1 MAQVKLAAL
10 RSDVPIGFMA
20 ALGTLRHTSAMPEL
34 GTVKLGW
41 TASGGRWCAVLET
54 ANEVSADALALLFA
68 ERLRRMDERT
78 EFLWSDAVKSA
89 KVSALR
95 DEGRQA
101 IRNASA
107 ENHQLADWFQAFAS
121 ELVHEEGVLEP
132 TPFDMTVARQR
143 FLADANRLT
152 KSLGEPDKK
161 RGNAANVESFREA
174 LFGPWKYADD
184 QHSLGWDPTTVLMGA
199 FTPKAPTL
207 MSKAGV
213 RAAVWLAMESLPLF
227 PCFYEKG
234 LATSGFVR
242 TGRKR
247 HFRWGVW
254 ESPLSLFAVRTLLA
268 QEPGIAEN
276 KKDGRGLCAMY
287 ESAVYKPNKYLT
299 SFQAA
304 VLRA

>member
-1 MAQVKLAAL
+1 MAQVKLTAL

-20 ALGTLRHTSAMPEL
+20 ALGTLRHASAMPEL

-54 ANEVSADALALLFA
+54 ANDVSADALALLLA
-68 ERLRRMDERT
+68 ERLKCMVERT
-78 EFLWSDAVKSA
+78 EFAWSDAVKSA

-107 ENHQLADWFQAFAS
+107 ANHQLADWFQAFAS

-152 KSLGEPDKK
+152 RRLGEPDKK
-161 RGNAANVESFREA
+161 RGNAGNVESFREA
-174 LFGPWKYADD
+174 LFGPWKYTDD

-207 MSKAGV
+207 MSKTGV
-213 RAAVWLAMESLPLF
+213 RAAVWLAMESLPFF
-227 PCFYEKG
+227 PCFYDRG
-234 LATSGFVR
+234 LATCGFVR
-242 TGRKR
+242 TGRKQS
-247 HFRWGVW
+247 FRWAVW

-268 QEPGIAEN
+268 QEPGITEN
-276 KKDGRGLCAMY
+276 EKEGRGLCAMY

-304 VLRA
+304 ALQA